1 MFPLNRM
8 ILVACLVSL
17 LAACGGGDSGSSS
30 TPAPY
35 VAPATYGAIYVNT
48 KNGGAGIVA
57 NYPSQTAANE
67 GALAYC
73 VTASKDNT
81 CSLKL
86 EFGQNMCGALYRSL
100 NTATSGAYGVA
111 SASTAI
117 VAEANAFTVCKNTG
131 GVNCLFGFS
140 ACNGSGTPSNN
151 SLSFYALPSG
161 SSQSGLPYEEGLG
174 AAWQTE
180 DPK

>member
-1 MFPLNRM
+1 
-8 ILVACLVSL
+8 
-17 LAACGGGDSGSSS
+17 
-30 TPAPY
+30 
-35 VAPATYGAIYVNT
+35 
-48 KNGGAGIVA
+48 
-57 NYPSQTAANE
+57 
-67 GALAYC
+67 
-73 VTASKDNT
+73 
-81 CSLKL
+81 
-86 EFGQNMCGALYRSL
+86 MCGALYRSL

-180 DPK
+180 ELK